1 MDSASAP
8 VPPCEALA
16 AATYTEL
23 LLNLRGHFTPF
34 TLPSTEEVI
43 LAITELFPYDSEI
56 IVLPLR
62 GRGMGHYRVCLSQ
75 AVADPKE
82 CVAKFGRGDGIISVP
97 LAEYSPRS
105 PMGAGGDNRRKGTL
119 VTFVEAGIGP
129 NKSIGNEDFDEAMA
143 QYGEVVKPT
152 MLQFHK
158 NSRMLNGNRY
168 CVVDTGDKVVP
179 GTVVVCHAATHR
191 KVPIH
196 TRYRGQTW
204 WCRRCRVEHVG
215 ACEALK
221 AFYAARDLRAA
232 QQINMK
238 VVADST
244 LRRAEQVGLCA
255 DVLCMSGGGIGHLAN
270 AIRDDPVMRERGEVC
285 VVTALNDVRAPYQDD
300 NEFVFAVEKG
310 LQKLSA
316 EMASHDEKHLVVQS
330 LRPQALD
337 PVQELRAEFL
347 TRALGALRSES
358 VTVAPLLLPAEEVDK
373 SGHPTEAGTAVLLGQ
388 INDQC
393 RDEVIVAPDFITS
406 SRLYAG
412 VQSVF
417 LYGCRTC
424 DQLGE
429 FLTPLG
435 VCPGCEAQVLGFDG
449 AAKWSAFLDTVTH
462 DPPPA
467 PAIDPANWRD
477 AGGGGGVVEKR
488 PRETDSG
495 SDEDK
500 MQKVHVTE
508 VQRDIHIETDSLDG
522 H

>member
-1 MDSASAP
+1 MSSAD
-8 VPPCEALA
+8 VPAIAAVPSCVAVAEA
-16 AATYTEL
+16 TFSEL

-34 TLPSTEEVI
+34 NLPSTEEVI
-43 LAITELFPYDSEI
+43 LAVTELFPLDAEI

-62 GRGMGHYRVCLSQ
+62 GRGLGHYRSCLSQ
-75 AVADPKE
+75 AVVDPTA
-82 CVAKFGRGDGIISVP
+82 CVAKFGGGDGLISVP
-97 LAEYSPRS
+97 LVQYSPRS
-105 PMGAGGDNRRKGTL
+105 PMGAGGPNRRSGTL
-119 VTFVEAGIGP
+119 VTFVEAGIGT
-129 NKSIGNEDFDEAMA
+129 NKVIRNEDFDEAMA

-152 MLQFHK
+152 MMQYHK
-158 NSRMLNGNRY
+158 NSTILNGNRY

-232 QQINMK
+232 QQINVK

-270 AIRDDPVMRERGEVC
+270 AIRDDPDMRERGELC
-285 VVTALNDVRAPYQDD
+285 LVTALNDVRAPYQDD
-300 NEFVFAVEKG
+300 NEFVFTVERG

-316 EMASHDEKHLVVQS
+316 EMASHNDKHLVVQS
-330 LRPQALD
+330 LLPQALD
-337 PVQELRAEFL
+337 PVQALRAEFL

-358 VTVAPLLLPAEEVDK
+358 VTVAPLLLPEMEVDK
-373 SGHPTEAGTAVLLGQ
+373 SGHPTEAVLLRQ
-388 INDQC
+388 IDDQC
-393 RDEVIVAPDFITS
+393 RDSVIITPDFITS

-449 AAKWSAFLDTVTH
+449 EAKWSAFLDTVPP

-477 AGGGGGVVEKR
+477 PGGGGGGGGGEAAQGDRLWV
-488 PRETDSG
+488 G
-495 SDEDK
+495 
-500 MQKVHVTE
+500 
-508 VQRDIHIETDSLDG
+508 
-522 H
+522 